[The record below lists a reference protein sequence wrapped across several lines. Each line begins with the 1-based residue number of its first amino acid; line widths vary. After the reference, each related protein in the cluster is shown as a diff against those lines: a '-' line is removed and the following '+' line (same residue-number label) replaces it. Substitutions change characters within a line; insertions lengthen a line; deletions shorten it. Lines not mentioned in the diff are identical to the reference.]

1 MGRRKSWNA
10 HSIREGVIMQIKG
23 ATTILENQCKWLG
36 MEWDKFIAF
45 VDEAPLAQNQKTIEA
60 YKVWKKSN
68 VLRK

>member
-1 MGRRKSWNA
+1 
-10 HSIREGVIMQIKG
+10 MQIKG
-23 ATTILENQCKWLG
+23 ATAILENQCKWLG

>member
-1 MGRRKSWNA
+1 
-10 HSIREGVIMQIKG
+10 MQIKG

-45 VDEAPLAQNQKTIEA
+45 VDESPLAQPQLVLKA
-60 YKVWKKSN
+60 YKVWKRNN